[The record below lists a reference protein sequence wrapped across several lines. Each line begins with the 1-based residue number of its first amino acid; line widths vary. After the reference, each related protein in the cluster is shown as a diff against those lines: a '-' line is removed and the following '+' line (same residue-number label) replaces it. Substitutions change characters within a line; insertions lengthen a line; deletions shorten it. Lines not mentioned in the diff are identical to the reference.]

1 MIWEDVPEMMKESRE
16 NLGISHSLFNFLD
29 RFVELDLGSVAPL
42 QATTV

>member
-1 MIWEDVPEMMKESRE
+1 MLGNLFNMHNSLS
-16 NLGISHSLFNFLD
+16 LGISHSLFNFLD